1 MVSNS
6 MKRHVLLAAF
16 LFVLATGQAIANAR
30 VDLKVILNQ
39 QNSINRQ
46 IDESPDGLGIDSG
59 QLDRLRSAQ
68 RTVNEIAVKKS
79 SLDQLSPADQLRLRN
94 ALGEVYA
101 ILKGTRVAQ
110 EQRDVCWRE
119 RKIGSQIQSTRC
131 ATFEEL
137 LLTREGARAFMEDQQ
152 VCASRGNGCGVGGIN

>member
-1 MVSNS
+1 
-6 MKRHVLLAAF
+6 MKRHAWLAALAF
-16 LFVLATGQAIANAR
+16 LLLVAAGQAMANAR
-30 VDLKVILNQ
+30 IDLKVILNQ

-46 IDESPDGLGIDSG
+46 IEESPDGMGIESQ
-59 QLDRLRSAQ
+59 QLDRLRRAQ
-68 RTVNEIAVKKS
+68 GTIADIAVKKS
-79 SLDQLSPADQLRLRN
+79 SLDQLSPADQIRLRN

-119 RKIGSQIQSTRC
+119 RKIGSQIQTTRC

-137 LLTREGARAFMEDQQ
+137 LLTREGARSWMEKAP
-152 VCASRGNGCGVGGIN
+152 VCASKGNGCGVGGIN

>member
-1 MVSNS
+1 
-6 MKRHVLLAAF
+6 MKRHAWRAVFALLLVVAAGHT
-16 LFVLATGQAIANAR
+16 LANAR

-46 IDESPDGLGIDSG
+46 IDESQDGMGIDG
-59 QLDRLRSAQ
+59 MQLERLRSAQ
-68 RTVNEIAVKKS
+68 QTVTEIASKKN
-79 SLDQLSPADQLRLRN
+79 SLDQLSPADQIRLRN

-119 RKIGSQIQSTRC
+119 RKIGSQIQTTRC

-137 LLTREGARAFMEDQQ
+137 LLTREGARNWMEKSQ

>member
-1 MVSNS
+1 
-6 MKRHVLLAAF
+6 MKRHAWLAALAF
-16 LFVLATGQAIANAR
+16 LVFVAAGQAIANAR

-119 RKIGSQIQSTRC
+119 RKIGSQIQTTRC

-137 LLTREGARAFMEDQQ
+137 LLTREGARSWMEKAP
-152 VCASRGNGCGVGGIN
+152 VCASKGNGCGVGGIN

>member
-1 MVSNS
+1 
-6 MKRHVLLAAF
+6 MKRYALLAAF

-46 IDESPDGLGIDSG
+46 IDESPDGLGIDSL

-68 RTVNEIAVKKS
+68 RVVSGIAVKKS
-79 SLDQLSPADQLRLRN
+79 TLDQLSPADQIKLRN

-101 ILKGTRVAQ
+101 ILKGTRVAH

-137 LLTREGARAFMEDQQ
+137 LLTREGARAFMEDPQ

>member
-1 MVSNS
+1 
-6 MKRHVLLAAF
+6 MKRHIWLAAF
-16 LFVLATGQAIANAR
+16 LFVLAAGQAMANAR

-46 IDESPDGLGIDSG
+46 IEESPDGMGIDST

-68 RTVNEIAVKKS
+68 RVVGGIAVKKS
-79 SLDQLSPADQLRLRN
+79 TLDQLSPADQIKLRN

-119 RKIGSQIQSTRC
+119 RKTGSQIQTTRC

-137 LLTREGARAFMEDQQ
+137 LLTREGARAWMEKPR
-152 VCASRGNGCGVGGIN
+152 VCSGKCGGG